1 MGIEGAIYAIELLVP
16 IVCIAVPIML
26 MALGTEGEESW
37 DDDYGF

>member
-1 MGIEGAIYAIELLVP
+1 MSIDAVIYAIELLVP